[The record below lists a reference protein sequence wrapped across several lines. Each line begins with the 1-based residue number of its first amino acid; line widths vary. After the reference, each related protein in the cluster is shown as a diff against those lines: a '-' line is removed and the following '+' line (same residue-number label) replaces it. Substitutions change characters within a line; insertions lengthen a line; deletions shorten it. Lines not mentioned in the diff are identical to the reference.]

1 MLRLLIADDEDLVR
15 RGLAT
20 LIAREAPDLEVI
32 GAAADGLEALALAR
46 EGCPD
51 IMLTDIRMPGLGG
64 LQLIQQLRPRFP
76 RLRYLI
82 LSGYDEF
89 DYARQAISLGVAEYL
104 LKPIDPD
111 DLLSALRRMAGEIEA
126 ERRQERLIQSTP
138 RLAAELGLRRLL
150 EDLPVDNEALAAC
163 LPESAAWAL
172 FLVREEPSRPAELDA
187 LAALCRATLDRAT
200 VVEDAYG
207 YLCVLAPASDLA
219 TESAASLACRLSA
232 ALMGAGRQTTVL
244 AARPGPDLS
253 TVHLCYEEA
262 ARVAEYTRHR
272 AGCQPVLIWDQL
284 PAAAER
290 WPILPAASRDAL
302 LDAVGHGDAE
312 EAARHAGRAL
322 QSALEQQALGP
333 LRAVWL
339 ELAILIIHRVQEEGA
354 PTETLLDP
362 RNVLAETRAAP
373 RLEERLA
380 ALARDAAAACRQAR
394 EQQTPR
400 NEMADLRD
408 YIAGHLNEDLTITTL
423 ARRMHRNGKYLGE
436 LFKQVTGEPLG
447 AYVIRMRMRGACELL
462 AGADQRVQL
471 VAEQIGYADPK
482 HFASMFRSLVGVSPA
497 EYREQRAREVAQTR
511 ERTSSCSA

>member
-1 MLRLLIADDEDLVR
+1 MLRVLIADDEDLVR

-32 GAAADGLEALALAR
+32 GAAADGLSALTLAQ
-46 EGCPD
+46 EGRPD
-51 IMLTDIRMPGLGG
+51 IILTDIRMPGLGG

-111 DLLSALRRMAGEIEA
+111 ELLATLRRMAGEIDA
-126 ERRQERLIQSTP
+126 ERRQERLVQSTP

-150 EDLPVDNEALAAC
+150 EDLPVDREALAAC
-163 LPESAAWAL
+163 LPTSAAWVL
-172 FLVREEPSRPAELDA
+172 FLVREEQPRPAELDA
-187 LAALCRATLDRAT
+187 LAALCRGALDGVT

-207 YLCVLAPASDLA
+207 YLCVLAPARDLA
-219 TESAASLACRLSA
+219 TGSAAAQAHALSA
-232 ALMGAGRQTTVL
+232 ALAGAGRQATVL
-244 AARPGPDLS
+244 AARPCPDLS
-253 TVHLCYEEA
+253 ALHQCYDEA
-262 ARVAEYTRHR
+262 ARVAEYTEPRPD
-272 AGCQPVLIWDQL
+272 GQPVLTWDLL
-284 PAAAER
+284 PSSTER
-290 WPILPAASRDAL
+290 WPLLPAASRDAL
-302 LDAVGHGDAE
+302 LDAVALGDPDG
-312 EAARHAGRAL
+312 AAHHACLALRA
-322 QSALEQQALGP
+322 ALDQNVLGP

-354 PTETLLDP
+354 PTERLLDP
-362 RNVLAETRAAP
+362 RTVLADTRAAP
-373 RLEERLA
+373 RLEERLV
-380 ALARDAAAACRQAR
+380 ALAREAAGACRQAR

-408 YIAGHLNEDLTITTL
+408 YIAGHLNEDLTITAL

-447 AYVIRMRMRGACELL
+447 AYVISMRMRRACELL
-462 AGADQRVQL
+462 TGPDSR
-471 VAEQIGYADPK
+471 
-482 HFASMFRSLVGVSPA
+482 
-497 EYREQRAREVAQTR
+497 
-511 ERTSSCSA
+511 